1 MIAAVR
7 TRGAQWLCGACA
19 FVLTS
24 GLASGSSEAQVND
37 GRVSFTTGVDFS
49 HAYFFRGIRQEREG
63 FIGQPYGDINFDFY
77 SNPEGQGITG
87 VSFTLGQWNSLHSAS
102 TGADEMSDNVP
113 GWYESDFYTGVTL
126 VIDNWEAGIVYTAYT
141 SPSHAFGTTQE
152 LALSLQ
158 MDDSGL
164 LGGFSLFPHALLAIE
179 TGGGADGGADEGI
192 YLELGIEPG
201 LTLVE
206 DAASVSFPVTLGF
219 SLGNYYE
226 NGLPD
231 GAPGHFRDGFGFFGV
246 GAMVAVPLPV
256 AEGFGAWELAGGVQL
271 LALGGYL
278 EALNDGDQ
286 AQVVGLL
293 GISIGY

>member
-1 MIAAVR
+1 MIAVVR
-7 TRGAQWLCGACA
+7 NRGAQWLYGACA
-19 FVLTS
+19 FVLTW

-37 GRVSFTTGVDFS
+37 RRVSFTTGIDFS
-49 HAYFFRGIRQEREG
+49 HAYFFRGIRQERDG
-63 FIGQPYGDINFDFY
+63 FIGQPYGNLDFDLY
-77 SNPEGQGITG
+77 SNPDGRGLTG
-87 VSFTLGQWNSLHSAS
+87 VGFTLGQWNSLHSAS
-102 TGADEMSDNVP
+102 TGADETSNNVP

-126 VIDNWEAGIVYTAYT
+126 RIDNWEAGIVYTAYT

-164 LGGFSLFPHALLAIE
+164 LEAFSLFPHALLAFE
-179 TGGGADGGADEGI
+179 TAGGADGGSEEGV
-192 YLELGIEPG
+192 YLELGIEPV
-201 LTLVE
+201 LDIVE

-219 SLGNYYE
+219 SLGDYYE

-246 GAMVAVPLPV
+246 GAMLAVPLPV
-256 AEGFGAWELAGGVQL
+256 AESFGAWELTGGVQL
-271 LALGGYL
+271 LSLGSYL
-278 EALNDGDQ
+278 EALNDGDN
-286 AQVVGLL
+286 AQVVGLF

>member
-1 MIAAVR
+1 MIATAR
-7 TRGAQWLCGACA
+7 ARALRWLCGAGA
-19 FVLTS
+19 FVLAG
-24 GLASGSSEAQVND
+24 GLAAGSAQAQTSA

-63 FIGQPYGDINFDFY
+63 FIAQPYGDMNFDLY
-77 SNPEGQGITG
+77 SNPEGLGITS
-87 VSFTLGQWNSLHSAS
+87 VTFTLGQWNSLHSAS

-126 VIDNWEAGIVYTAYT
+126 LIDNWEAGIVYTAYT

-164 LGGFSLFPHALLAIE
+164 LGGFSLFPHALLAFE
-179 TGGGADGGADEGI
+179 TAGGADGGADEGV

-201 LTLVE
+201 LDIVE
-206 DAASVSFPVTLGF
+206 AAASVSFPVTFGF
-219 SLGNYYE
+219 SLGGYYE
-226 NGLPD
+226 NGLPA

-256 AEGFGAWELAGGVQL
+256 AESYGAWELGGGVQL
-271 LALGGYL
+271 LSLGGYL
-278 EALNDGDQ
+278 EALNDGDRT
-286 AQVVGLL
+286 QVVGLF

>member
-1 MIAAVR
+1 MIAVAR
-7 TRGAQWLCGACA
+7 TRTRRWLCAACA
-19 FVLTS
+19 FVLAG
-24 GLASGSSEAQVND
+24 GLAAGSAQAQVND
-37 GRVSFTTGVDFS
+37 GSVSFTTGVDFS

-63 FIGQPYGDINFDFY
+63 FIAQPYGDINVDFY
-77 SNPEGQGITG
+77 SNPDGQGITS
-87 VSFTLGQWNSLHSAS
+87 VTFTLGQWNSLHSAS

-126 VIDNWEAGIVYTAYT
+126 LIDNWEAGVVYTAYT

-164 LGGFSLFPHALLAIE
+164 LGGFSLFPHALLAFE
-179 TGGGADGGADEGI
+179 TSGGADGGADEGV

-201 LTLVE
+201 LTIVE
-206 DAASVSFPVTLGF
+206 DAASVSFPVTAGF

-226 NGLPD
+226 NGLPNT
-231 GAPGHFRDGFGFFGV
+231 APGHFQDRFGFFGV
-246 GAMVAVPLPV
+246 GALLAVPLPV
-256 AEGFGAWELAGGVQL
+256 AESFGAWELTGGAQL
-271 LALGGYL
+271 LTLGSYL
-278 EALNDGDQ
+278 AALNDSDG
-286 AQVVGLL
+286 AQVIGLV